1 MAMLTELEEALSPIE
16 VDLVLLNRA
25 PIVLRYEVI
34 SQGTFLYCEDDDFR
48 TDFEDIVLRDYLD
61 FKPFLD
67 QYDREVMEA
76 IEGGHFFA

>member
-1 MAMLTELEEALSPIE
+1 MAMLTELEEALSLIE

-34 SQGTFLYCEDDDFR
+34 SQGIVLYCEDDDFR

>member
-34 SQGTFLYCEDDDFR
+34 SQGTVLYCEDDDFR